1 MTTEPA
7 VLMRPILHRLAQL
20 RPLTRRVCVTG
31 TNGKTTT
38 ITMLDA
44 IVTASGE
51 PSARIDTL
59 GAWVQGSLL
68 AEDPTAAQCAEA
80 MERAVEAGGR
90 TVLFEITS
98 RALLARI
105 ACRWPPE
112 VAVLTNVTREHLG
125 DHGTFDNYLAAK
137 EELFIHLPPG
147 GTAVLN
153 AR

>member
-1 MTTEPA
+1 
-7 VLMRPILHRLAQL
+7 
-20 RPLTRRVCVTG
+20 
-31 TNGKTTT
+31 
-38 ITMLDA
+38 MLDA

-125 DHGTFDNYLAAK
+125 DHGTFDNYLAAASAGK
-137 EELFIHLPPG
+137 DPVALAYGSIKALPEFAG
-147 GTAVLN
+147 
-153 AR
+153 ARDA